1 MLSTILAYFVPKRGK
16 FEERYIYLISR
27 TVAKPDFAAARRSG
41 VRYKGFLPRSAS
53 QRRNGHPYRVDC
65 KHATHTECAR
75 RG

>member
-41 VRYKGFLPRSAS
+41 EQGIPTSLRA